1 MEGMRKVGKH
11 LEGSWA
17 EWRGGDEELKRNWR
31 RIRKTLEKI
40 ERKLGGR
47 KEKRKRWWNEVY
59 RRKRK
64 EMRRILRACKAEI
77 GEKEKYRERK
87 RI

>member
-1 MEGMRKVGKH
+1 
-11 LEGSWA
+11 
-17 EWRGGDEELKRNWR
+17 
-31 RIRKTLEKI
+31 
-40 ERKLGGR
+40 LGGR
-47 KEKRKRWWNEVY
+47 KEKRKRWWNEVC

-64 EMRRILRACKAEI
+64 EMRRNLRACKAEI